1 MREFETP
8 DVQRF
13 VFTRPSGLD
22 YSPGQGVEV
31 ALDRDDWRDQGRPFT
46 PTSHTDDGVLQFI
59 IKAYPSHDGVTQR
72 LHEMR
77 VGESALVSEAFG
89 TIQYRGPGVFL
100 AGGAG
105 ITPFISIIRDLA
117 ARGDD
122 SRQTLLFANKTSHD
136 IICRNELEGFFGDQ
150 CHHVISE
157 EKPVGYRHGR
167 IDAAMLEEHVGDG
180 NRYFYVCGPGGFVN
194 AMQQALDTLGVAS
207 DQVVIEEA

>member
-1 MREFETP
+1 
-8 DVQRF
+8 
-13 VFTRPSGLD
+13 
-22 YSPGQGVEV
+22 
-31 ALDRDDWRDQGRPFT
+31 
-46 PTSHTDDGVLQFI
+46 
-59 IKAYPSHDGVTQR
+59 
-72 LHEMR
+72 MR